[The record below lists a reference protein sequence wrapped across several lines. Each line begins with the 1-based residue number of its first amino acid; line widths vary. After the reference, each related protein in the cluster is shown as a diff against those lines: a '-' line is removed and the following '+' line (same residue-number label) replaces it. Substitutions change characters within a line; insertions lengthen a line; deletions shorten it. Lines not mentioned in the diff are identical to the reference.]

1 MVHQTYPIQLSSNI
15 PQLPSAF
22 LITVYQDY
30 IYVLKDSLQN
40 SMIYRISLTDNNP
53 VVDNWNYAAYPN
65 GIVLFIDM
73 NDNAYIYYSEYGGN
87 ILRKSILD
95 NTVNSVSTGLST
107 PIGLTIDSQKTNL
120 YILDYQLGNINKLV
134 LSNNGETSAI
144 IEIVYSGFT
153 NPTSLKIDPEDT
165 FLYVSHSVYI
175 AKINLIT
182 NVINYTW
189 LNVGES
195 VYQIE
200 IDSDNKFMYI
210 PLSNVGKVSKVNIGQ
225 NIIVNPNYIN
235 GSNPIG
241 VCLVYNKLFVSNV
254 NGIIDTYLIQSN
266 APVSYNIQ
274 QNNYPTLRQ
283 YAVLSG
289 NKINFN
295 ALGDTLTIKSSTL
308 KYGAKELPI
317 DSNGIIT
324 GGILDNASVNNALN
338 DLHQLVADISFVT
351 SVLPTSQLLTNVIGN
366 ISLMPFVNYYN
377 NSGSITFGDNTQDT
391 TITFDGQNNPNSQFF
406 ITTGNGCALSFVNI
420 TEINLINGAKIQN
433 IFWNIGQQINFSL
446 LIHSFYPGIFIAES
460 ITLMTPNT
468 NIYGRIFTTISLNPG
483 EKDITFIDGTI
494 IDPTF
499 TQNIVCYAKG
509 TMILTKN
516 GFIPIENIRL
526 GNKIITKGKI
536 RNGKYVKYPNYK
548 IEKIIWAGKFRVREL
563 NLRSRPICIKKNA
576 LGKNI
581 PFKDLYVSPKH
592 NIIIHGMMVQAN
604 NMVNGTTIYQDNECS
619 NVEYYH
625 IECETHSA
633 ILANGVL
640 SESYLD
646 MKKNRIVFDNVP
658 KLCIKH

>member
-210 PLSNVGKVSKVNIGQ
+210 PLLNVGKVSKVNIGQ
-225 NIIVNPNYIN
+225 NIIVEPNYIT

-274 QNNYPTLRQ
+274 QNN
-283 YAVLSG
+283 
-289 NKINFN
+289 FH
-295 ALGDTLTIKSSTL
+295 D
-308 KYGAKELPI
+308 
-317 DSNGIIT
+317 
-324 GGILDNASVNNALN
+324 
-338 DLHQLVADISFVT
+338 
-351 SVLPTSQLLTNVIGN
+351 
-366 ISLMPFVNYYN
+366 
-377 NSGSITFGDNTQDT
+377 
-391 TITFDGQNNPNSQFF
+391 
-406 ITTGNGCALSFVNI
+406 
-420 TEINLINGAKIQN
+420 
-433 IFWNIGQQINFSL
+433 
-446 LIHSFYPGIFIAES
+446 PGH
-460 ITLMTPNT
+460 
-468 NIYGRIFTTISLNPG
+468 RIFPPL
-483 EKDITFIDGTI
+483 
-494 IDPTF
+494 
-499 TQNIVCYAKG
+499 
-509 TMILTKN
+509 
-516 GFIPIENIRL
+516 
-526 GNKIITKGKI
+526 
-536 RNGKYVKYPNYK
+536 
-548 IEKIIWAGKFRVREL
+548 
-563 NLRSRPICIKKNA
+563 
-576 LGKNI
+576 
-581 PFKDLYVSPKH
+581 
-592 NIIIHGMMVQAN
+592 
-604 NMVNGTTIYQDNECS
+604 
-619 NVEYYH
+619 
-625 IECETHSA
+625 
-633 ILANGVL
+633 
-640 SESYLD
+640 
-646 MKKNRIVFDNVP
+646 
-658 KLCIKH
+658 